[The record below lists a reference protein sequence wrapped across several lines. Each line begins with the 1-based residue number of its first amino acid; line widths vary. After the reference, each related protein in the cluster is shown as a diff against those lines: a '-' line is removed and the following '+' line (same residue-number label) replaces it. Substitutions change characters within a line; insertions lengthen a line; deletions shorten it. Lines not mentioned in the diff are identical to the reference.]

1 MPAFEPGLKARLK
14 QLKVRI
20 DRTDEDT
27 LLLRNV
33 PADARRFSKPQTS
46 VLVKRPRAGLP
57 FLVCVDED
65 LEYVGPDRELAR
77 AFAAADR
84 QQGWR
89 VVSVGAGLS
98 ARVED
103 AVEQALS
110 MLGAPGEEA
119 QAAQGAARRDA
130 GLLARFASNITA
142 QLRDGTAPRT
152 VGREEAAE
160 QAAAS
165 LLSWQRRLPVLMGAP
180 GLGKTNLLYKVA
192 GQLAGIR
199 PEWEL
204 LAVDLSSLLAGA
216 LWEGERERV
225 LGAVLEETV
234 ARGTVLLVLERLEL
248 AAMSIALAPWLLASA
263 LDRGA
268 HLAATC
274 LPPYVEKLGQGPLGR
289 RMDPIEITEL
299 AREDAAA
306 VLGHLR
312 ETLAAHHR
320 VAIDAPVVEAAV
332 ARSLTLGGTLPDK
345 AITLLDA
352 AAARA
357 ALLKQ
362 TAVTECDVYLAA
374 SRMKEA

>member
-110 MLGAPGEEA
+110 MLGAPGEE
-119 QAAQGAARRDA
+119 AQGAARRDA

-332 ARSLTLGGTLPDK
+332 ARSLTLAGRQPDK

-357 ALLKQ
+357 ALMRQ
-362 TAVTECDVYLAA
+362 PAVTLCDVYLAA